1 MSGSKA
7 SKNFVHDQKINDFTR
22 SLQKDSFFTY
32 IKGIDSFRLAYSK
45 VDYKPPAYLFC
56 ILLKVETF
64 LENIYSLNLIM
75 LMGLKTIRG
84 VEAT

>member
-1 MSGSKA
+1 MIEKVIYS
-7 SKNFVHDQKINDFTR
+7 FTR

-32 IKGIDSFRLAYSK
+32 IKGIDSFRLAYIK
-45 VDYKPPAYLFC
+45 VVYKPPAYLFC

-64 LENIYSLNLIM
+64 LENIYSLDLIL

>member
-7 SKNFVHDQKINDFTR
+7 SKNFVHDQKI
-22 SLQKDSFFTY
+22 KDSFFTY
-32 IKGIDSFRLAYSK
+32 IKGIDSFRLADIK
-45 VDYKPPAYLFC
+45 VDYKPPAYSFC